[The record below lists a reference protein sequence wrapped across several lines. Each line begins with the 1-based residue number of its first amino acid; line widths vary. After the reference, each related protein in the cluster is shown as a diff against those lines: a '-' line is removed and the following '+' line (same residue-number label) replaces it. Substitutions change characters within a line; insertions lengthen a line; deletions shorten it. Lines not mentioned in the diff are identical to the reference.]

1 MRGFRPA
8 NGKILSA
15 IAFGNHSFSIS
26 RISTVIS
33 MLQNGSFWNNFE
45 RFLFEAIIALSLS
58 LSLSLSLCLLCLV
71 YSGSFVF
78 GNVSIVCI

>member
-58 LSLSLSLCLLCLV
+58 LSLSLLCLV
-71 YSGSFVF
+71 YSGSSVF